1 LSLASEPFH
10 RLYSSQAFKGAKTWI
25 GQRLLLGLTSKVED
39 SLSWEIFRIIAV
51 AVVVY
56 FLLRRLIPIEEVL
69 PLESEEE

>member
-1 LSLASEPFH
+1 
-10 RLYSSQAFKGAKTWI
+10 
-25 GQRLLLGLTSKVED
+25 LLGLTSKVED